1 MTQVVEGRTG
11 LLHLLRRYLIWRVD
25 VQWYLFALLGISAMI
40 LLSFLVLP
48 GSLATLHTPTS
59 LFALTY
65 LATYLVIFI
74 IGGPLFEEPGWRGF
88 ALPRLQ
94 QRWGPLMGSL
104 LLGVFWGLWHLP
116 LFLFVPGYDGAGS
129 GFVNSGLSFL
139 EFVIYAMALT
149 YIITWVF
156 NNTRGSLL
164 LPMLIHASI
173 NTAVSFIHPTPLVI
187 LSRYLCFVVL
197 ALLIIAATRGG
208 LGYRRDL
215 REAALPTPQVH
226 REQEPAA
233 AHTSL

>member
-1 MTQVVEGRTG
+1 
-11 LLHLLRRYLIWRVD
+11 LLHRFLICRVG

-48 GSLATLHTPTS
+48 TSLAALPAPTP

-94 QRWGPLMGSL
+94 QRSGQLMGNL
-104 LLGVFWGLWHLP
+104 LLGVLWGLWHLP

-129 GFVNSGLSFL
+129 GFVNIGLSFL
-139 EFVIYAMALT
+139 EFVIYAIALT
-149 YIITWVF
+149 FIIAWVF

-173 NTAVSFIHPTPLVI
+173 NTAVYYIHPAPLII
-187 LSRYLCFVVL
+187 LSRHLCFVVV
-197 ALLIIAATRGG
+197 ALLIIAATRGR
-208 LGYRRDL
+208 LSYQRNL
-215 REAALPTPQVH
+215 REAALPAPRTH
-226 REQEPAA
+226 REQESTT
-233 AHTSL
+233 AHTSDGLHSHA